1 MLILKI
7 KWLSKFTKKIHL
19 IPKNRQ
25 ESGKCR
31 ACWNAATVNDVQVN
45 GKAAT
50 MNVAACCGYLDAG
63 TGKYGYDCIE
73 IPNATK
79 TGQIPSPSKVCGHN
93 AGLATD
99 DATIGKTVCSKLRY
113 PNSGH

>member
-1 MLILKI
+1 M
-7 KWLSKFTKKIHL
+7 
-19 IPKNRQ
+19 
-25 ESGKCR
+25 
-31 ACWNAATVNDVQVN
+31 NDVQVN

-99 DATIGKTVCSKLRY
+99 DATTGKTVCSKYHRWFSKPALFCLEFCVNYINAILDNLTFRFKG
-113 PNSGH
+113 PLWCEIQERFM